1 MSIAPSFLIAVPA
14 GLFRI
19 IEAGKGIEAR
29 VGGGLVR
36 AGRVTTVA
44 GNAVNFPLI

>member
-1 MSIAPSFLIAVPA
+1 MAVPA

-36 AGRVTTVA
+36 PGRVTTVA
-44 GNAVNFPLI
+44 GNAVNFPVIYWLN

>member
-1 MSIAPSFLIAVPA
+1 MAVPA

-19 IEAGKGIEAR
+19 IEAGKGMEVR

-36 AGRVTTVA
+36 AGRVATVA
-44 GNAVNFPLI
+44 GNAVNFPVIYWLN